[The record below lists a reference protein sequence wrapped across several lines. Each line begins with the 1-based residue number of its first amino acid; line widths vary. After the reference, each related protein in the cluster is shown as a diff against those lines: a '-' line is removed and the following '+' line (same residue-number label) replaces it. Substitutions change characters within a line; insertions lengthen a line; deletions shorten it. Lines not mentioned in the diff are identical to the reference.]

1 MTYNMNEDMLEGE
14 SLLRECYRLSRPQM
28 KNKMSPQL
36 QILTPITH
44 CNMKTEMRL
53 EEQSPNFDHIYHTHL
68 LSAYLLISARSLLSS
83 CLHAVSE

>member
-1 MTYNMNEDMLEGE
+1 MKTCWKVKAYYVNVTG
-14 SLLRECYRLSRPQM
+14 SLARKL